1 MEASWRSNAVAEQ
14 ATPGLAHE
22 ARARNRALWGRM
34 SHSLPHHSAVCL
46 VEQGCIRVYE
56 RFPIGSIAS
65 CAESRSLSG
74 AIGDSFGDGGVCYC
88 VYASRLIQMAL
99 RR

>member
-22 ARARNRALWGRM
+22 AQACNRALWGLM

-46 VEQGCIRVYE
+46 VEQVCVMLYG

-65 CAESRSLSG
+65 FAESRSLSG
-74 AIGDSFGDGGVCYC
+74 AISDSFGDGGVCSS
-88 VYASRLIQMAL
+88 VYASRLI
-99 RR
+99 